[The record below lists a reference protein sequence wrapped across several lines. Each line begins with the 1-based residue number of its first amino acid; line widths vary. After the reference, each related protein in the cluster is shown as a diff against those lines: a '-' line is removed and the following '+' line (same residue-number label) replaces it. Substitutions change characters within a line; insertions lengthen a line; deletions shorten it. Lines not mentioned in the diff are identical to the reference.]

1 MSKEFLPISSVSD
14 SQSWNMYKNTE
25 HRWTFNKLELALLQ
39 GLHAGPAAV
48 PPEKEGWYIQRPTY
62 NLYGLGI
69 EAKKF
74 FYHPYMFKRII
85 NHDLIPPGNFWCEW
99 VEGDQFSLNYRKT
112 VHGKWHLVSVW
123 RGVLFSDENLTKF
136 NYWEKVS
143 LSHGIPPE
151 KLPYFV
157 NWLDDEKTTCF
168 NIEIKGGKIIE
179 IHLRSG
185 DEIEDNFEINDKIFP
200 IWVDEDNDYIKNIEE
215 PDPEMTLFKAHGHLS
230 IVRDGFHLEKS
241 NKDTC

>member
-48 PPEKEGWYIQRPTY
+48 
-62 NLYGLGI
+62 
-69 EAKKF
+69 
-74 FYHPYMFKRII
+74 
-85 NHDLIPPGNFWCEW
+85 
-99 VEGDQFSLNYRKT
+99 
-112 VHGKWHLVSVW
+112 
-123 RGVLFSDENLTKF
+123 
-136 NYWEKVS
+136 
-143 LSHGIPPE
+143 PPE

-230 IVRDGFHLEKS
+230 IVRDGFHLEKI